1 MRKFMKEIQKTMSI
15 SDLISDL
22 IDKSAFNNLDESSCW
37 LRIYNTPLL
46 PCNNL
51 SNVTKCIENRIL
63 FKNIKLSIDCLGI
76 SANGPILPFI
86 EHDIPVG
93 SSINLGNLV
102 YKPLPKGPYVFI
114 SIPFK
119 IDGKEGE
126 EFFVKSYLNEVESI
140 LSMYSGNNFLHS
152 IVFDG
157 EMALTQKGKAGISGP
172 AIPIPAECDGPFLSE
187 DVWNLI
193 IETFQEINKI
203 KDVDKSNRVR
213 LSLKFFQKGKNT
225 FNYDES
231 FFLYWTAII
240 ALLEESKTMYIN
252 KKLQRLYS
260 MSQEDVEN
268 KLRWKWAYEIRND
281 ILHNA
286 KSVDFNL
293 TIERYFQLL
302 FLDLLRGEL
311 DLKCQKFL
319 LKFITEFLDF
329 TN

>member
-1 MRKFMKEIQKTMSI
+1 MKEIQKTISI
-15 SDLISDL
+15 SNLV
-22 IDKSAFNNLDESSCW
+22 DKSAFKNLDESSYW

-46 PCNNL
+46 PCDNL
-51 SNVTKCIENRIL
+51 SNVTKGIVNKIS
-63 FKNIKLSIDCLGI
+63 FKNIKLSIDCLAI
-76 SANGPILPFI
+76 SGNGPKLPFI
-86 EHDIPVG
+86 EQDIP
-93 SSINLGNLV
+93 SNINGQLSYPSKLV
-102 YKPLPKGPYVFI
+102 YKELQKGSYVFI
-114 SIPFK
+114 TIPYK

-126 EFFVKSYLNEVESI
+126 EFFVKSYLNEVESV

-157 EMALTQKGKAGISGP
+157 EMALTKKGKAVIPGP
-172 AIPIPAECDGPFLSE
+172 AIPIPQKCDGPFLSK

-193 IETFQEINKI
+193 IDTFQEINKI

-225 FNYDES
+225 FNDDES

-252 KKLQRLYS
+252 KKLQSLYS
-260 MSQEDVEN
+260 MSQEDVES
-268 KLRWKWAYEIRND
+268 KLMWKWAYQVRND

-286 KSVDFNL
+286 KSVVFHMQ
-293 TIERYFQLL
+293 IERYFQLL

-311 DLKCQKFL
+311 GLKCQKFL
-319 LKFITEFLDF
+319 LNYITEFPDF